1 MSNSLFVLSE
11 RGGGRGRGREREGGR
26 EEGEWS
32 CLCGLKKEEE
42 GGEGKCA

>member
-1 MSNSLFVLSE
+1 MFNSLSKGGGGEGEGE
-11 RGGGRGRGREREGGR
+11 RGREGGR

>member
-11 RGGGRGRGREREGGR
+11 RGGGGREEGERGRD
-26 EEGEWS
+26 EGEWS
-32 CLCGLKKEEE
+32 CLCGLKEEEE